1 MENDLSKELSK
12 AITDAI
18 SSVLKA
24 RDIPHAVMQAKI
36 TMDGGSDWIVIGGPV
51 SGTEYIGGGG
61 GGGSASG
68 VTGASGGKPD

>member
-18 SSVLKA
+18 SCVLKS
-24 RDIPHAVMQAKI
+24 RGIPHAVVQAKI
-36 TMDGGSDWIVIGGPV
+36 TVDGGSDWMAFAASV
-51 SGTEYIGGGG
+51 SGTELLGGGG
-61 GGGSASG
+61 GGGIASG